1 MKKELEKKNR
11 REGSRSTKKQ
21 TFDASQVV
29 GIVRAGLAL
38 ELKRSLGPKFI
49 MERETELVEL
59 TRARLEGLK
68 EIIGEKEKC
77 EKSLKINSMQTLPD
91 QFSFDKSVDAVA
103 LDSVICD
110 PPRLIQLVPASRLR
124 RRPP

>member
-1 MKKELEKKNR
+1 MKKELEKRNR

-49 MERETELVEL
+49 MEKEAELVEL

-68 EIIGEKEKC
+68 EIIGEREKG
-77 EKSLKINSMQTLPD
+77 KKI
-91 QFSFDKSVDAVA
+91 
-103 LDSVICD
+103 
-110 PPRLIQLVPASRLR
+110 
-124 RRPP
+124 

>member
-11 REGSRSTKKQ
+11 REGSKASKKQ

-49 MERETELVEL
+49 MEKEAELVEL
-59 TRARLEGLK
+59 TRIRLEGLK
-68 EIIGEKEKC
+68 EIIGEN
-77 EKSLKINSMQTLPD
+77 EKSE
-91 QFSFDKSVDAVA
+91 
-103 LDSVICD
+103 
-110 PPRLIQLVPASRLR
+110 
-124 RRPP
+124 

>member
-11 REGSRSTKKQ
+11 RERSRSSKKQ

-77 EKSLKINSMQTLPD
+77 EKSLKINS
-91 QFSFDKSVDAVA
+91 
-103 LDSVICD
+103 
-110 PPRLIQLVPASRLR
+110 SRLSIWSER
-124 RRPP
+124 GVRPFSKLVRIGLN

>member
-1 MKKELEKKNR
+1 MKKELVKKNS
-11 REGSRSTKKQ
+11 REGSRSIKKQ

-49 MERETELVEL
+49 MEKEAELVEL

-68 EIIGEKEKC
+68 EVIGEKK
-77 EKSLKINSMQTLPD
+77 KRWK
-91 QFSFDKSVDAVA
+91 K
-103 LDSVICD
+103 VIYLMKLNLM
-110 PPRLIQLVPASRLR
+110 PI
-124 RRPP
+124 